1 MKYSI
6 HDHTVFASVFLLAV
20 SRRKKQ
26 RDTSNRSGWPLCFRE
41 SSKTTKSHSNLC
53 CPFASALGFPFFSI
67 SSSVILPSLFHSF
80 TFIRSF
86 HRLYFFFVYLLCYKH
101 HDILTPPCHL
111 PLVLSLS
118 LSPSRPLSVILL
130 VRLSRS
136 FALSLFSEGR
146 QMGISQTAALFF
158 PCFSCSS
165 LH

>member
-1 MKYSI
+1 MTALFSREFENHEI
-6 HDHTVFASVFLLAV
+6 TFQSLL
-20 SRRKKQ
+20 SF
-26 RDTSNRSGWPLCFRE
+26 CF
-41 SSKTTKSHSNLC
+41 
-53 CPFASALGFPFFSI
+53 CPWFPFFSI

-111 PLVLSLS
+111 PLMLSLS

>member
-1 MKYSI
+1 MTALFSREFENHEI
-6 HDHTVFASVFLLAV
+6 TFQSLL
-20 SRRKKQ
+20 SF
-26 RDTSNRSGWPLCFRE
+26 CF
-41 SSKTTKSHSNLC
+41 
-53 CPFASALGFPFFSI
+53 CPWFPFFFQFPALSSFLLFFILLLLSVLSI
-67 SSSVILPSLFHSF
+67 VSTFSSF
-80 TFIRSF
+80 TFYVTNTKIFS
-86 HRLYFFFVYLLCYKH
+86 LLLVIYLSC
-101 HDILTPPCHL
+101 
-111 PLVLSLS
+111 SLS

>member
-41 SSKTTKSHSNLC
+41 SSKITKSHSNLC
-53 CPFASALGFPFFSI
+53 CPFASALGFPFFQFPALSSFLLFFILLLLSVLSI
-67 SSSVILPSLFHSF
+67 VSTFSSF
-80 TFIRSF
+80 TFYVTNTKIFS
-86 HRLYFFFVYLLCYKH
+86 LLLVIYLSC
-101 HDILTPPCHL
+101 
-111 PLVLSLS
+111 SLS